1 MRNKMIVALL
11 LLPLLAARA
20 QVFLMVTDSA
30 HLQHY
35 IDSITRHYYGDFF
48 ALGGN
53 VPVIPLYGDNN
64 QYRTPIGEI
73 HTADDTID
81 CVVEIF
87 YGSSDKRTYKNI
99 RGRALLE
106 VRDRTFPMKIPLQRH
121 YAHKDLKGRRKRY
134 KFKLVSYIRCAP
146 PQYPRREIKKITAE
160 VNYDALMPMN
170 TKISYKVKHLPFS
183 TDAKY
188 GPCTYEDETKAR
200 LRRKRDEERS
210 RAFGESL
217 IARRQ
222 KVVSKRIRKA
232 NAKAKAVSKS
242 EAAFKKEPMR

>member
-1 MRNKMIVALL
+1 MIVALL

-20 QVFLMVTDSA
+20 QEFLMVTDSA

-53 VPVIPLYGDNN
+53 VPVMPLYGNNN

-99 RGRALLE
+99 KGRALLE

-134 KFKLVSYIRCAP
+134 RFKLVSYIRCAP
-146 PQYPRREIKKITAE
+146 PQYPRREIKKVVAK
-160 VNYDALMPMN
+160 VDYDALMPFN
-170 TKISYKVKHLPFS
+170 TEISYSVKHLPFS
-183 TDAKY
+183 TKAKY
-188 GPCTYEDETKAR
+188 GPYTPRDEHKAR
-200 LRRKRDEERS
+200 LRRKREEERS
-210 RAFGESL
+210 RAFGESMN
-217 IARRQ
+217 AH
-222 KVVSKRIRKA
+222 RKYA
-232 NAKAKAVSKS
+232 IDKWVRKKNAKAAKAASET
-242 EAAFKKEPMR
+242 EAASQKGTMR

>member
-1 MRNKMIVALL
+1 MIVALL

-20 QVFLMVTDSA
+20 QEFLMVTDSA

-53 VPVIPLYGDNN
+53 VPVMPLYGNNN

-99 RGRALLE
+99 KGRALLE

-121 YAHKDLKGRRKRY
+121 YAHKDLKGRRKSIGSSLCRIS
-134 KFKLVSYIRCAP
+134 VA
-146 PQYPRREIKKITAE
+146 PRR
-160 VNYDALMPMN
+160 
-170 TKISYKVKHLPFS
+170 S
-183 TDAKY
+183 TPGGKSRRWWQ
-188 GPCTYEDETKAR
+188 R
-200 LRRKRDEERS
+200 LTTTR
-210 RAFGESL
+210 
-217 IARRQ
+217 
-222 KVVSKRIRKA
+222 
-232 NAKAKAVSKS
+232 
-242 EAAFKKEPMR
+242 